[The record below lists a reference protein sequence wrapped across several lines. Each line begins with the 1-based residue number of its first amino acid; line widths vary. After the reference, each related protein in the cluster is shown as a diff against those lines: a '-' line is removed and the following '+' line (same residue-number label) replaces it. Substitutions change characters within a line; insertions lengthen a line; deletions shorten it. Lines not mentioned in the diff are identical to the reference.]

1 MAGYNQNN
9 PLHIYF
15 ISQQTLFQTPLQ
27 IAGNKSGGEMFFFVF
42 WSILNMLEIAN
53 LIPTIYTFL

>member
-15 ISQQTLFQTPLQ
+15 ISQQTPLQ
-27 IAGNKSGGEMFFFVF
+27 IAGNKSGGEMFFLFF
-42 WSILNMLEIAN
+42 GPS
-53 LIPTIYTFL
+53 